1 MKRKLKGK
9 IAILML
15 FTLVIGMIKD
25 IPVSAAQESG
35 TEITATITVAS
46 NISKQD
52 MQTYL
57 DGFRKKYPGIQVE
70 YQSHSDYENEVGQQI
85 ADNDYP
91 DVLFVPG
98 SIGADQYD
106 QYFEPL
112 GSKEELDKKYN
123 YLESGKMNGDTV
135 YGIPSS
141 AYVNGILYNKEVF
154 DKAGISETPKTIDD
168 FLDDLRMIRQRTDAI
183 PFYTNYA
190 ADWTLK
196 VWEEYPFIE
205 MTGDPDYRENGF
217 VNELDPFL
225 EGTTHYQ
232 VYGLLYDIVK
242 DGLCE
247 DNPEESNWDDSKVML
262 NEGKIGCMAIGSWAL
277 KQVKDSGNNGDAVAY
292 MPFPNEIDGK
302 QYMTISTDYCYAIN
316 KNSQQKEAARCYI
329 DYMLDESGYAL
340 DHQVLSLVKT
350 DPSPAAYGNMDN
362 VVCLANNEAS
372 SENYRKK
379 QILSTNLDL
388 TNSTDEIKRVIEAA
402 EGKQDETF
410 DDIAKDWNE
419 RWESSRTE
427 DMLEDSGTK
436 VSVLGSVLSENYEV
450 EFSETE
456 QEYLDSLKKIRVG
469 YLNDMPPYQYQTED
483 GFGGVS
489 KELVDI
495 LKTEFGVS
503 IEEVGYDSTQQIVD
517 ALKNGEIDMA
527 AGIQKASEY
536 AQDLKFS
543 TDCIEYME
551 VMVKSDAQDTDKAL
565 TGTMAQ
571 TKGEYYSDFRTEA
584 SKTLDT
590 DSLLDSLYAIEN
602 LKADFTVAN
611 YYSVYY
617 YMQQNGLDH
626 LSLIPVSQ
634 NGKLY
639 FAYAKDVDTRLI
651 SVCNKVLYSIPEENK
666 QIMLNN
672 SLKSDQQKIT
682 MKRFIEANTIPCLLT
697 ITIIF
702 IIIVLGVI
710 FIMRDRDKIAK
721 TDALTGMNNRYG
733 IRDDIHR
740 VYEKKLFPL
749 AFAILDID
757 NFKKINDTLGH
768 AGGDEALKLL
778 ASELRKLFPGDSLE
792 GRYGGDEFV
801 FCVWGK
807 EPDVVEQGL
816 QTLVQSMNRD
826 LSYGDAT
833 AHISISLGAVLVRK
847 ADTYEEIFKA
857 ADRVLYEVKK
867 NGKNGYQLKE
877 FQKDEEGVLG

>member
-1 MKRKLKGK
+1 MKQKIRGK
-9 IAILML
+9 IAAFML
-15 FTLVIGMIKD
+15 FTFIIGIVND
-25 IPVSAAQESG
+25 IPVFAVQSDTAS
-35 TEITATITVAS
+35 ITATITVAS
-46 NISKQD
+46 NISRQD

-57 DGFRKKYPGIQVE
+57 DGFNKKYPGIQID
-70 YQSHSDYENEVGQQI
+70 YQSYADYENEVGQQI

-98 SIGADQYD
+98 SVGSDQYE

-112 GSKEELDKKYN
+112 GKRDELEKKYN
-123 YLESGKMNGDTV
+123 YLDNGKLNGDIV

-196 VWEEYPFIE
+196 VWEEYPYIE

-217 VNELDPFL
+217 VNEIDPFL

-242 DGLCE
+242 EGLCE
-247 DNPEESNWDDSKVML
+247 EKPEESSWEDSKAML

-277 KQVKDSGNNGDAVAY
+277 KQIKDSGNNGDAVAY

-329 DYMLDESGYAL
+329 DYMLDESGYAM

-350 DPSPAAYGNMDN
+350 DPSPAAYGDMDN
-362 VVCLANNEAS
+362 VICLSDNEAGA
-372 SENYRKK
+372 ENYQKK

-388 TNSTDEIKRVIEAA
+388 YNSTDEIKRVIEAA
-402 EGKQDETF
+402 EGKRDESF

-427 DMLEDSGTK
+427 DMLKDSSTN
-436 VSVLGSVLSENYEV
+436 VAVLSSVISENYEV
-450 EFSETE
+450 EFSQTE
-456 QEYLDSLKKIRVG
+456 QEYLDGLKKIRVG
-469 YLNDMPPYQYQTED
+469 YLNHMPPYQYRTED

-489 KELVDI
+489 KELIDI
-495 LKTEFGVS
+495 LKSEFGVT
-503 IEEVGYDSTQQIVD
+503 IEETGYDSTKKLVE
-517 ALKNGEIDMA
+517 ALQNGEIDMA

-536 AQDLKFS
+536 AQELKFS

-551 VMVKSDAQDTDKAL
+551 VLVKSDSQDTDKAL

-571 TKGEYYSDFRTEA
+571 VKGEYYSDFRTEA
-584 SKTLDT
+584 SQTLET
-590 DSLLDSLYAIEN
+590 NSLSDSLYAIEN

-617 YMQQNGLDH
+617 YIQQNGFSH

-651 SVCNKVLYSIPEENK
+651 SVCNKVLYSIPDENK

-672 SLKSDQQKIT
+672 SLKTDQQKIT
-682 MKRFIEANTIPCLLT
+682 VRRFIEANTIPCLLALT
-697 ITIIF
+697 VIF
-702 IIIVLGVI
+702 ILVVLGVI
-710 FIMRDRDKIAK
+710 LIMRDRDKIAK
-721 TDALTGMNNRYG
+721 TDALTDLNNRYG
-733 IRDDIHR
+733 IRDEIHHI
-740 VYEKKLFPL
+740 YEKKLFPL
-749 AFAILDID
+749 AFAIIDID
-757 NFKKINDTLGH
+757 NFKKVNDTLGH

-778 ASELRKLFPGDSLE
+778 SSELRMLFPGHSLV

-801 FCVWGK
+801 FCVWNE
-807 EPDVVEQGL
+807 EPDSVEQGFR
-816 QTLVQSMNRD
+816 TLVQNMNRE
-826 LSYGDAT
+826 LSYGDT
-833 AHISISLGAVLVRK
+833 TVTISISLGAVFVREMN
-847 ADTYEEIFKA
+847 TYEDIFKA
-857 ADRVLYEVKK
+857 ADRVLYEVKE
-867 NGKNGYQLKE
+867 NGKNGYQMRE
-877 FQKDEEGVLG
+877 FHRDEESGVE